1 MKSSNGLLILSTVIL
16 TYWGGLLY
24 YGAEVGMTQPQWILG
39 VILGLLVPV
48 IAMRFVNDAC
58 EWDWS

>member
-1 MKSSNGLLILSTVIL
+1 MLLLILSTVIL

-24 YGAEVGMTQPQWILG
+24 YGAEVVMTQPQWILG

-58 EWDWS
+58 GWDWS